1 MNTHKLA
8 ISIIREVTLGK
19 REAWDVICLV
29 AEHEPD
35 ALCRA
40 LGVSIPAGFTRS
52 LSNEE
57 VWARTALTAI
67 ENNAMVSAIR
77 EIRAHRGMGLKEAK
91 DVADKV
97 KKARGLGKTEADL
110 LDTLTRWVPPS
121 SADSIPF

>member
-40 LGVSIPAGFTRS
+40 LGVSIPAGFARS
-52 LSNEE
+52 LSNTE
-57 VWARTALTAI
+57 VWTRNVLTAI
-67 ENNAMVSAIR
+67 ENNNMVGAIK
-77 EIRAHRGMGLKEAK
+77 EIRAHRGLGLKEAK

-97 KKARGLGKTEADL
+97 KAEKGLGRTEADL
-110 LDTLTRWVPPS
+110 LDMLARWVPPPVN
-121 SADSIPF
+121 AQPF

>member
-8 ISIIREVTLGK
+8 ISVIREVALGK

-52 LSNEE
+52 LSNAD
-57 VWARTALTAI
+57 VWARNALTAI
-67 ENNAMVSAIR
+67 ENNNSVTAIK

-97 KKARGLGKTEADL
+97 KVDRGLGRTEADL
-110 LDTLTRWVPPS
+110 LETLIRWVPPP
-121 SADSIPF
+121 ANALPF